1 MIFLKKSEKMLF
13 LHNPEA
19 TAQALAILRKG
30 DRFNLYVIFLLVVVL
45 YIYFSEF
52 NKKNYKAI
60 VAGLTL
66 YGIHWFVE
74 IINAI
79 IQHISGHALWTVPD
93 GTAYLIFVG
102 VGIELSLMFAIAG
115 IVQSKLLP
123 DDPKEK
129 MFSLGRFNVPK
140 PLAIGIGNALF
151 ASIIEIFLIFTNT
164 FVWVWEWWNAA
175 TVFIFVYIPFFVVSA
190 YSYYW
195 KPKTQRNVIL
205 LLILVN
211 VGLVII
217 FGFILG
223 WI

>member
-1 MIFLKKSEKMLF
+1 MLF
-13 LHNPEA
+13 LHRPVA
-19 TAQALAILRKG
+19 TDMALAMLRKG
-30 DRFNLYVIFLLVVVL
+30 EFFNLYVIFMLVVVL

-52 NKKNYKAI
+52 QKKNYRAI

-79 IQHISGHALWTVPD
+79 IQYIFGHALWTVPS
-93 GTAYLIFVG
+93 GTAYLIFIG

-123 DDPKEK
+123 EDPKEK
-129 MFSLGRFNVPK
+129 MFSIGRFDVPK
-140 PLAIGIGNALF
+140 PLAIGIGNALL
-151 ASIIEIFLIFTNT
+151 ASIIEIFLIFTDT
-164 FVWVWEWWNAA
+164 FVWVWEWWNAI
-175 TVFIFVYIPFFVVSA
+175 TVFIFVYLPFFIVSA

-195 KPKTQRNVIL
+195 KPKKQRNVIL
-205 LLILVN
+205 LMILIN
-211 VGLVII
+211 VLLVII

>member
-1 MIFLKKSEKMLF
+1 MLL
-13 LHNPEA
+13 LHRPEA
-19 TAQALAILRKG
+19 TAMALALLRRG
-30 DRFNLYVIFLLVVVL
+30 DVFNLYVIFMIVVVL

-52 NKKNYKAI
+52 QKKNFKAI

-74 IINAI
+74 IINSI
-79 IQHISGHALWTVPD
+79 IQFLSGHALWTVPK
-93 GTAYLIFVG
+93 GTAYLILVG
-102 VGIELSLMFAIAG
+102 VGIELSLMFAIVG

-129 MFSLGRFNVPK
+129 MFSIGRFDVPQ
-140 PLAIGIGNALF
+140 PLAIGIGNAFL
-151 ASIIEIFLIFTNT
+151 ASVIEIFLIFTDS
-164 FVWVWEWWNAA
+164 FVWVWEWWNAI

-195 KPKTQRNVIL
+195 EPKRQRNVIL
-205 LLILVN
+205 IMILIDVSMI
-211 VGLVII
+211 VI
-217 FGFILG
+217 FGYLLG

>member
-1 MIFLKKSEKMLF
+1 MLF

-30 DRFNLYVIFLLVVVL
+30 DYFNLYVIFLLVVVL

-79 IQHISGHALWTVPD
+79 IQHISGHALWTVPS

-140 PLAIGIGNALF
+140 PLAIGIGNALL
-151 ASIIEIFLIFTNT
+151 AS

-205 LLILVN
+205 LLVLVN
-211 VGLVII
+211 VVLVII